1 MVSQS
6 VVLKKYGFTAVVF
19 AVATTIGVIM
29 NALTRGLKSVTKG
42 VEIGFKTLGSKIA
55 GILPDVIGS
64 IVSFIFSTFFFSV
77 FFFLFFSPK
86 SLLPEYGTKK
96 GFIMLFTTLFK

>member
-64 IVSFIFSTFFFSV
+64 IVGFIFNTFFC
-77 FFFLFFSPK
+77 FFFLYFSPK

>member
-64 IVSFIFSTFFFSV
+64 IVGFIFNTFFSV
-77 FFFLFFSPK
+77 FFFFVFFSK
-86 SLLPEYGTKK
+86 EFITRIWYEK
-96 GFIMLFTTLFK
+96 GFYYVIYNVI

>member
-64 IVSFIFSTFFFSV
+64 IVGFIFNTFFSV
-77 FFFLFFSPK
+77 FFVFVFFSK
-86 SLLPEYGTKK
+86 EFITGIWYEK
-96 GFIMLFTTLFK
+96 GFYYVIYNVI

>member
-42 VEIGFKTLGSKIA
+42 VGIGFKTLGSKIA
-55 GILPDVIGS
+55 GILPDLIGS
-64 IVSFIFSTFFFSV
+64 IVGFIFKT
-77 FFFLFFSPK
+77 FFFLFY
-86 SLLPEYGTKK
+86 EK
-96 GFIMLFTTLFK
+96 GFYYVIYNVIKIII

>member
-64 IVSFIFSTFFFSV
+64 IVGFIFNTFFSV
-77 FFFLFFSPK
+77 FLFLFFSPK

>member
-42 VEIGFKTLGSKIA
+42 VGIGFKTLGS
-55 GILPDVIGS
+55 
-64 IVSFIFSTFFFSV
+64 
-77 FFFLFFSPK
+77 
-86 SLLPEYGTKK
+86 
-96 GFIMLFTTLFK
+96 

>member
-64 IVSFIFSTFFFSV
+64 IVGFIFNTFFC
-77 FFFLFFSPK
+77 FLFFVFFSK
-86 SLLPEYGTKK
+86 EFITRIWYEK
-96 GFIMLFTTLFK
+96 GFYYVIYNVI